1 VGSTDIL
8 READQEEILILKEA
22 ETMAAQLTLSNSKKN
37 RKTAPEAIK
46 RRVLSLKK
54 RCMVED
60 ITEVAAAMVA
70 VETEDMV
77 AVVDIETAVKEVT
90 EEDTEIV
97 VVNMTEA
104 VTEAMEAVVAIKIQV
119 LKCLQFKKVK
129 IPTCYQIISVLI
141 QINNMEIF
149 TFTRLI
155 LVFSMTLEMLTWVL
169 SSQFKMN

>member
-1 VGSTDIL
+1 MGSTDIL
-8 READQEEILILKEA
+8 READQEEILMLKEA
-22 ETMAAQLTLSNSKKN
+22 ETMAAQLTLPNLKTN
-37 RKTAPEAIK
+37 RKTTPEAIQQ
-46 RRVLSLKK
+46 RVLSLKK

-60 ITEVAAAMVA
+60 ITEVAAAMGA

-77 AVVDIETAVKEVT
+77 AVVDIETAAKEVK

-104 VTEAMEAVVAIKIQV
+104 VTEAMEAVVAIKILV

-129 IPTCYQIISVLI
+129 IPTCYQTISVLI
-141 QINNMEIF
+141 QTNNKEIF

-155 LVFSMTLEMLTWVL
+155 
-169 SSQFKMN
+169 

>member
-1 VGSTDIL
+1 M
-8 READQEEILILKEA
+8 KEA
-22 ETMAAQLTLSNSKKN
+22 ETMAAQLTLLNSKKN
-37 RKTAPEAIK
+37 RKTTPEAIK
-46 RRVLSLKK
+46 RRVLSLKT

-60 ITEVAAAMVA
+60 ITEVA

-104 VTEAMEAVVAIKIQV
+104 VTEAMEAVVGIKIQV

-129 IPTCYQIISVLI
+129 IPICYQTISVLI
-141 QINNMEIF
+141 QTNNMEIF